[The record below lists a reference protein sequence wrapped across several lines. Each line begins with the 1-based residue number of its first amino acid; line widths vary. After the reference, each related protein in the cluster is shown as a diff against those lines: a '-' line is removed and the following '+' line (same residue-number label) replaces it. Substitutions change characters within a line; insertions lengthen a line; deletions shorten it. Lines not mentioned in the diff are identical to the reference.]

1 MVKLPRLAV
10 LATLLCAV
18 VFMARGSDQLQLS
31 LVDLNGTRHD
41 LGFLPLSTFAP
52 RISPDGRQLTYD
64 TQEDLAVWVADFP
77 SLKAMKR
84 LPGAAQY
91 PMWSA
96 DGQHI
101 FFIGIHNGQQALYWR
116 RADGIGESELL
127 TDPARAPEH
136 WLRKLQS
143 MTFITLRG
151 SDYAVWRYSL
161 IDRKA
166 TPLVN
171 LPGSSQH
178 SSRVSPDERWLAY
191 VSDETGRFEIHVQP
205 LPQTGAKFQ
214 ITKEGGE
221 HPVWSPDGLKLYFNR
236 GDRMFEVA
244 LKPDSMVIA
253 SPPAPLPIS
262 GFIQGSGRRQFDITA
277 DGKQFLLLFPPPRA
291 AFR

>member
-18 VFMARGSDQLQLS
+18 VFMARGSDQLQVS

-77 SLKAMKR
+77 GLKTTKR
-84 LPGAAQY
+84 LTGAAQY

-101 FFIGIHNGQQALYWR
+101 FFIAIHNGQQALYWR
-116 RADGIGESELL
+116 RADGTGEAELL

-136 WLRKLQS
+136 WLRKMQS

-151 SDYAVWRYSL
+151 SDYDVWQYSL
-161 IDRKA
+161 ADRKA
-166 TPLVN
+166 TPLVKV
-171 LPGSSQH
+171 PGSSQH

-191 VSDETGRFEIHVQP
+191 ASDETGRFEIYVQP

-221 HPVWSPDGLKLYFNR
+221 HPVWSLDGLKLYFNR

-244 LKPDSMVIA
+244 LKTDSMAVA
-253 SPPAPLPIS
+253 SAPTSLPIS
-262 GFIQGSGRRQFDITA
+262 GFVQGSGRRQFDITA